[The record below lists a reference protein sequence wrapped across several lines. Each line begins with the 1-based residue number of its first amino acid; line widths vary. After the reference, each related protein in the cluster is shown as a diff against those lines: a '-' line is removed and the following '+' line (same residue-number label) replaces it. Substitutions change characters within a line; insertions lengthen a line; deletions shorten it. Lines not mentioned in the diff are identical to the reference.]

1 MTRKEGDTDLL
12 PMERE
17 LLLSLT
23 ADYMMFGLRDIQI
36 IDQLERRI
44 KRRIAPRTL
53 FYIKREINQRRASGE
68 VWLDEFARGK
78 MADFYRTRIEELEY
92 IQKNLLILFHTEA
105 DKTEHQNKY
114 LMNQLAK
121 TIVENSKTLAEFGLA
136 PPIIATIKQM
146 LPVDINELNS
156 RVEKSKEAARKYIS
170 LDDPTNT
177 ILDKNGQ
184 DQPQQQDISDIEHIR
199 RENRQAKTAF
209 ILDTDDDR
217 DPGTS
222 EADSEPRDKD
232 PNRVF

>member
-23 ADYMMFGLRDIQI
+23 TDYMMFGLRDIQI

-44 KRRIAPRTL
+44 KRRISPRTL
-53 FYIKREINQRRASGE
+53 FYIKREINTRRASGE

-114 LMNQLAK
+114 LMNQLAR
-121 TIVENSKTLAEFGLA
+121 TIVENSKTLAEFGMA

-146 LPVDINELNS
+146 LPMDITELNQ

-170 LDDPTNT
+170 LDADTNT

-184 DQPQQQDISDIEHIR
+184 DQQQQDISDIEHIR

-209 ILDTDDDR
+209 VLDIDDDR
-217 DPGTS
+217 DTGTPQ
-222 EADSEPRDKD
+222 ADTESRDKD

>member
-44 KRRIAPRTL
+44 KRRISARTL
-53 FYIKREINQRRASGE
+53 FYIKREINSRRASGE
-68 VWLDEFARGK
+68 IWLDEFARGK

-92 IQKNLLILFHTEA
+92 IQKNLLVLFHTEA

-146 LPVDINELNS
+146 LPMDITELNN
-156 RVEKSKEAARKYIS
+156 RVEKSKEAARKYIN
-170 LDDPTNT
+170 LDDDTNT
-177 ILDKNGQ
+177 ILDKNAQ
-184 DQPQQQDISDIEHIR
+184 EPQHHISDIEHIR

-217 DPGTS
+217 DTGTS
-222 EADSEPRDKD
+222 QTDTESRDKD